1 MKSSIITGIEA
12 WEALSDYMVPAV
24 NVRVATAGGKWAV
37 SSYTEGSGNGPYYGY
52 HLYDG
57 GRRFGGRGVSAAAAL
72 INDTLAPALTGMDC
86 LSQSVIDH
94 VITTTL
100 AGRGLPAA
108 VNVSSPVS
116 FAALKAG
123 AACLDTPLFQYIGGA
138 FAAKIPVPGFMGAS
152 GSNRYG
158 EHSSAGGKP
167 FYAFVAH
174 DFQTNDE
181 ADYALWEVENLWESE
196 MAKQYGVRP
205 HRSFSMA
212 IPKGRVKND
221 AQMWALMAECIE
233 KTGFRDKVGLHADFS
248 ASAFYNPQSGCYE
261 GLYDEKK
268 RTREEMIELVIDIVK
283 KYPFVVIQDP
293 LDAED
298 TAGFQE
304 ITKAVDIQVAGS
316 DIFGADPGRLDRC
329 AREGCF
335 NTAILRVQKYA
346 TFSDC
351 VKAVSICNR
360 LGIGVMPWDSTG
372 EDTDIIHYAVGFR
385 CGSICMSGL
394 SSHGNKMALIE
405 KAIGPRAS
413 FFGSRGLKGG
423 RFALQ

>member
-24 NVRVATAGGKWAV
+24 NVRVTTAGGKQAAA
-37 SSYTEGSGNGPYYGY
+37 SYTEGSGSGPYYGY

-57 GRRFGGRGVSAAAAL
+57 GTRFGGKGVSAAAAL
-72 INDTLAPALTGMDC
+72 INDALAPALVGMDC

-94 VITTTL
+94 VIITTL
-100 AGRGLPAA
+100 AGHGLPVA

-116 FAALKAG
+116 FAVLKAG
-123 AACLDTPLFQYIGGA
+123 AACLDMPLFEYIGGA
-138 FAAKIPVPGFMGAS
+138 FSAKIPVPGFMGAS

-158 EHSSAGGKP
+158 EHSSAQGKP

-174 DFQTNDE
+174 DFATNDE
-181 ADYALWEVENLWESE
+181 ADYALWEVETLWENE

-212 IPKGRVKND
+212 IPKGRVQND
-221 AQMWALMAECIE
+221 GQMWELMAECIE
-233 KTGFRDKVGLHADFS
+233 KTGFKGKVGLHADFS

-268 RTREEMIELVIDIVK
+268 RTREEMIALVTGIVK

-293 LDAED
+293 LEARDMS
-298 TAGFQE
+298 GFRE
-304 ITKAVDIQVAGS
+304 ITKTVDIQVAGS
-316 DIFGADPGRLDRC
+316 DIFGTDLQRLGRC

-351 VKAVSICNR
+351 VKAVSICNQ
-360 LGIGVMPWDSTG
+360 LGIGIMPWDSTG

-394 SSHGNKMALIE
+394 NSHGNKMSLIE
-405 KAIGPRAS
+405 KTIGPRAS
-413 FFGSRGLKGG
+413 FFGSRGLKGR
-423 RFALQ
+423 RFAL

>member
-24 NVRVATAGGKWAV
+24 NVRVTTAGGKWAAA
-37 SSYTEGSGNGPYYGY
+37 SYTEGSGSGPYYGY

-57 GRRFGGRGVSAAAAL
+57 GSRFGGKGVGAAAAL
-72 INDTLAPALTGMDC
+72 INDALAPALAGMDC
-86 LSQSVIDH
+86 LSQSVVDH
-94 VITTTL
+94 AITATL
-100 AGRGLPAA
+100 AGRGLPVAT
-108 VNVSSPVS
+108 NVSSPVS
-116 FAALKAG
+116 FAVLKAA
-123 AACLDTPLFQYIGGA
+123 AACLGLPLFEYIGGA
-138 FAAKIPVPGFMGAS
+138 FAAKIPVPGFLCAS
-152 GSNRYG
+152 GSSRYG

-167 FYAFVAH
+167 LYAFVAH

-212 IPKGRVKND
+212 IPKGRVKDD

-233 KTGFRDKVGLHADFS
+233 KTGFKGKVGLHADFS
-248 ASAFYNPQSGCYE
+248 ASAFYNAQSGCYE

-268 RTREEMIELVIDIVK
+268 RTRGEMIALVTDIAK

-293 LDAED
+293 LEAED
-298 TAGFQE
+298 TDGFRE

-316 DIFGADPGRLDRC
+316 DIFGTDLERLDRC
-329 AREGCF
+329 AREECF
-335 NTAILRVQKYA
+335 NAAILRVQKYA

-351 VKAVSICNR
+351 VKAVSICNG
-360 LGIGVMPWDSTG
+360 LGIGVMPCDSAG
-372 EDTDIIHYAVGFR
+372 EDTDIIHYAVGLR

-405 KAIGPRAS
+405 KAIGPRAL
-413 FFGSRGLKGG
+413 FFGSQGLKGR
-423 RFALQ
+423 RFAL

>member
-24 NVRVATAGGKWAV
+24 NVRVTTAGGKQAGA
-37 SSYTEGSGNGPYYGY
+37 SYTEGSGNGPYYGY

-57 GRRFGGRGVSAAAAL
+57 GTRFGGKGVSAAAAL
-72 INDTLAPALTGMDC
+72 INDVLAPALTGMDC
-86 LSQSVIDH
+86 LSQSVLDH
-94 VITTTL
+94 VISTTL
-100 AGRGLPAA
+100 AGRGLPPA

-116 FAALKAG
+116 FALLKAG
-123 AACLDTPLFQYIGGA
+123 AACLDMPLFEYIGGS
-138 FAAKIPVPGFMGAS
+138 FAAKIPVPGFLGAS

-158 EHSSAGGKP
+158 EHSSAQGKP

-174 DFQTNDE
+174 DFHTNDE

-212 IPKGRVKND
+212 IPRGRVQD
-221 AQMWALMAECIE
+221 DGQMWALMAECIE
-233 KTGFRDKVGLHADFS
+233 KAGFKDKVGLHADFS
-248 ASAFYNPQSGCYE
+248 ASAFYNPASGCYE

-268 RTREEMIELVIDIVK
+268 RTREEMIGLITGIVK

-293 LDAED
+293 LEAQDM
-298 TAGFQE
+298 AGFRE

-316 DIFGADPGRLDRC
+316 DIFGIDLERLSRC
-329 AREGCF
+329 AAEECF
-335 NTAILRVQKYA
+335 TTAILRVQKYA

-351 VKAVSICNR
+351 VKAVSICNQM
-360 LGIGVMPWDSTG
+360 GIGIMPWDSTG
-372 EDTDIIHYAVGFR
+372 EDADIIHYAVGFR

-394 SSHGNKMALIE
+394 NSHGNKMSLIE

-413 FFGSRGLKGG
+413 FFGSPGLKGR
-423 RFALQ
+423 RFAL